1 MNILLLYFTFTFFT
15 CLVIITVSMKF
26 KHFLDQRHQ
35 NIQKIHADFIPRLG
49 GLSFISFFT
58 LFFLEDVFL
67 IEENFIYFFVIFFII
82 LLGFIEDISESLNS
96 KLRAILS
103 SLIIIIFI
111 INTDFRITFLDIN
124 FIDYFLTNKIFS
136 IIFLFMCI
144 FISIHSF
151 NLIDGMNGLCSGY
164 SLICIIALYFV
175 FKNYSFVNYEII
187 CLVLIGCLLG
197 FFVLNFPLPKIFL
210 GDSGSYFLGFVIAA
224 LSIIATSL
232 PTDISPWF
240 FALLY
245 AYPVTEFTF
254 SILRRLFLKNSPF
267 QSDFNHLHSLIF
279 IFLKSKKYF
288 AHENISNS
296 VSSLIILNIFSY
308 QIFFSLF
315 FIENSKILMF
325 FCFLTLII
333 YFSFYIILN
342 SFKKVK

>member
-1 MNILLLYFTFTFFT
+1 MNILLLYFTFTFFI
-15 CLVIITVSMKF
+15 CLALIAISMKF
-26 KHFLDQRHQ
+26 KHILDLRHQ
-35 NIQKIHADFIPRLG
+35 NIQKIHIDFIPRLG

-58 LFFLEDVFL
+58 LFFLEDIFQ
-67 IEENFIYFFVIFFII
+67 INENFIFFFVIFFIV

-111 INTDFRITFLDIN
+111 INTDFRITSVDIN
-124 FIDYFLTNKIFS
+124 FIDHILSNKYFS
-136 IIFLFMCI
+136 IIFLFICI

-164 SLICIIALYFV
+164 FLVCLIVLYLV

-187 CLVLIGCLLG
+187 CLVLIGCVLG

-210 GDSGSYFLGFVIAA
+210 GDSGSYFLGFVLAV
-224 LSIIATSL
+224 LSVIATTQS
-232 PTDISPWF
+232 TDISPWF

-245 AYPVTEFTF
+245 VYPVTEFAF

-279 IFLKSKKYF
+279 TFLKNKKYF
-288 AHENISNS
+288 SNETINNS
-296 VSSLIILNIFSY
+296 LSTLIILNLFSY
-308 QIFFSLF
+308 QIFFSLL
-315 FIENSKILMF
+315 FINNTKILMF
-325 FCFLTLII
+325 FCILSIFI
-333 YFSFYIILN
+333 YFLFYFLLN
-342 SFKKVK
+342 SFKKIK